1 MSSLSGFRGVF
12 LHIYSIKVQAEMAS
26 KLDYWKLDFFWQ
38 KKYPPPPKTNTTMGN
53 PPFEDVSPTSIRHG
67 DFPTSW
73 SFQGSTH
80 DGQADMIFSP
90 LELPLL
96 KICQGWLILPFVE
109 LAENNAKTRKED
121 FSKKLESV
129 LSFTIDQVGR
139 WMDSFC

>member
-1 MSSLSGFRGVF
+1 MSSLSGFRRCF
-12 LHIYSIKVQAEMAS
+12 IKVQAEMAS
-26 KLDYWKLDFFWQ
+26 KLDYSLTVSEIFSTDKKL
-38 KKYPPPPKTNTTMGN
+38 PPLPRKINTTMES
-53 PPFEDVSPTSIRHG
+53 PPFEDVSPIKHG
-67 DFPTSW
+67 DFPMSW
-73 SFQGSTH
+73 SFQGSTL
-80 DGQADMIFSP
+80 DGQVDMIFSP